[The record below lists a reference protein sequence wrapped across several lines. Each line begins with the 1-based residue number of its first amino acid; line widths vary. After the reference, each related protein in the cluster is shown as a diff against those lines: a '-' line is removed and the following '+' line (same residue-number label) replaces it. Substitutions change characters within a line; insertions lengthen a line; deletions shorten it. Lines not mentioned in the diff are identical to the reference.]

1 MRIIVY
7 IKKFFTGAGIISL
20 CTLGSYIAGLIR
32 DRQFA
37 HLFGAGRELDIYNAA
52 FIIPDLML
60 TIFVTSALSP
70 AFIPLFTSLVTKKEK
85 EQADQ
90 LGSTVIIMAVAVVV
104 VLGLLCALFMP
115 VIAPL
120 IAPGFSGE
128 EQKQLINLSRL
139 LMLSPFLIA
148 LSSAF
153 GAMLVSYK
161 SFIAYG
167 LSPMFYNIGIIG
179 GTLLVPWLGIYGVVL
194 GTLVGAFLHLL
205 PRAIS
210 LRSEPF
216 SFTGKVN
223 IKDIHF
229 RKMLK
234 LMIPKLI
241 GHPVEQLQFLSFTR
255 IATLLAVGSVTAV
268 SFARNFQSVGVS
280 LIGISIAVA
289 SFPVLAAHWADK
301 RIDQF
306 KKEMLRSLGTILI
319 ITVPAAIG
327 LYILSD
333 IPIRI
338 FLGGGKFSDENI
350 LLTAKILSAFALSI
364 PFESAVHLLARAFY
378 AQKNTVI
385 PVALSVVGLVISVS
399 YAFLKSPTSGAVAI
413 AHGFALGSAA
423 EAIILFIILWKRTP
437 QLDKGGNTRH
447 HLQR

>member
-437 QLDKGGNTRH
+437 QLDK
-447 HLQR
+447 